1 LAFGR
6 SGPIPVHREKS
17 GTRVQAQFYSD
28 VQGVWEAERDA
39 CQASLADL
47 TEEGLIL
54 TSEIDDM
61 ASAEVRAALT
71 LTRRAADVVVSL
83 AYELRVRLPAV
94 WAALDEGRI
103 DIAKARV
110 ICDQTGHLDV
120 EIARRVADQGLT
132 RASKHTTRGLS
143 STPPSPTTSPR
154 CVVMTTSPDISGA
167 GP

>member
-1 LAFGR
+1 MFDRERLPDNLEMMAPGRELAVSLAEIDRGKL
-6 SGPIPVHREKS
+6 SGHD
-17 GTRVQAQFYSD
+17 RVVVMQACARQVAHYQAQFYSD
-28 VQGVWEAERDA
+28 VQGVWEAERNA
-39 CQASLADL
+39 CQVSLSDL
-47 TEEGLIL
+47 REEGLIL
-54 TSEIDDM
+54 TSEIDEI

-120 EIARRVADQGLT
+120 EIARR
-132 RASKHTTRGLS
+132 
-143 STPPSPTTSPR
+143 
-154 CVVMTTSPDISGA
+154 
-167 GP
+167 